1 MLPNSLNPVEPFLCK
16 IQEVQ
21 NKKRTNNN
29 STFPASLK
37 ACCPQWPTMCALF
50 SRVNFFSMHPNI
62 MAPTPGPRSLVMVG
76 LHVRLTV
83 GCGSRLRQDSVVV
96 AGADRAT
103 NTRPSFS
110 RQLVRTSRLLFFFFL
125 SSSAKHDVCHTAN
138 CGGTRDA
145 SIIKIPAAGVP
156 ELSQMTS

>member
-16 IQEVQ
+16 IQKVQ
-21 NKKRTNNN
+21 NKTKRTNNN
-29 STFPASLK
+29 STFPTSLK
-37 ACCPQWPTMCALF
+37 ACCLQWPTMCALF
-50 SRVNFFSMHPNI
+50 SRVNFLSMHPNI

-83 GCGSRLRQDSVVV
+83 GWGSRLRQDFVVV

-110 RQLVRTSRLLFFFFL
+110 RQLVRTGRLLFIFFQL
-125 SSSAKHDVCHTAN
+125 SMMSATLPIV
-138 CGGTRDA
+138 
-145 SIIKIPAAGVP
+145 GVP
-156 ELSQMTS
+156 EMHQLLRFPLPGFQSCHR